1 MIGASVVAGA
11 FISAQSRTISGLSLA
26 LENWVL
32 AAMLSFSSGLL
43 IIGLVLLVS
52 TKHRSRVRPLLSDI
66 RYGNYPLWG
75 LIGGLFGGFFVMM
88 QGLVAG
94 VVGVALFSVGVVAGQ
109 AAAATTID
117 SLGLLGM
124 PRRNLNLARVLGLAL
139 TMAGLIVTADLASY
153 QFSPLVLLALLA
165 GAGTGVQQALNGRLK
180 QSTGS
185 SVLATTVNFVGGTVL
200 IAAALLAFGR
210 FDFAQFPTNPL
221 LYLGGA
227 MGVTFIFLQVVVVQ
241 HIGTL
246 ALGISMLFGQLFGSL
261 VMDLVIPVSDRGVT
275 LATLLGLGL
284 ALAGA
289 SVVAL
294 RR

>member
-124 PRRNLNLARVLGLAL
+124 PRRHLNLARVLGLAL

-185 SVLATTVNFVGGTVL
+185 SVLATTVNFVGAPCSLPQRSWPSADL
-200 IAAALLAFGR
+200 ISPNSPQTHCSILAGQWGLPSSSCR
-210 FDFAQFPTNPL
+210 SWWCS
-221 LYLGGA
+221 
-227 MGVTFIFLQVVVVQ
+227 
-241 HIGTL
+241 TL
-246 ALGISMLFGQLFGSL
+246 ARS
-261 VMDLVIPVSDRGVT
+261 PWVSRCCS
-275 LATLLGLGL
+275 
-284 ALAGA
+284 A
-289 SVVAL
+289 SSSA
-294 RR
+294 RW